1 MTTTAL
7 LDDVAHFTQLFG
19 PSGHEDLVI
28 AEFTARV
35 RALGFEPTID
45 PLGNVIVRAREAD
58 AGWPTFGVAA
68 HLDEIGFVVADVED
82 DGRVRLNRL
91 GGVSDKVMAG
101 QVLRF
106 RSDTG
111 ETVEGHVAV
120 KSAHLTTADEQAATT
135 KVEEARVDLL
145 LSAPEEA
152 AELGIR
158 PGVPGT
164 FVGPFHRRGD
174 LIRAKALDDRAGL
187 AILLDLLRRVADL
200 PPGPGVCVIAT
211 VQEEFLLRGGIPAAL
226 AAAPDVLLCV
236 DISPATDP
244 AQRDR
249 GGPRVGAGPVV
260 HRFSRGRSGGG
271 LVPNPRLAA
280 YITDVA
286 AGHEIPLSHH
296 TLDGGLTDGSYM
308 QLAGPGIQTLD
319 LTFAVYNAHTA
330 VEVASMTDIAL
341 LADLLDAAIRDA
353 SKGLTFARG

>member
-19 PSGHEDLVI
+19 PSGHEDPVI

-35 RALGFEPTID
+35 RALGFEPSVD
-45 PLGNVIVRAREAD
+45 PLGNVVVRAREAD

-82 DGRVRLNRL
+82 DGRVRVNRL

-101 QVLRF
+101 QLLRF

-120 KSAHLTTADEQAATT
+120 KSAHLSTAEEQAATT
-135 KVEEARVDLL
+135 KVEEAHVDLL
-145 LSAPEEA
+145 LSSPDEA
-152 AELGIR
+152 ERLGIR

-174 LIRAKALDDRAGL
+174 LIRTKALDDRAGL
-187 AILLDLLRRVADL
+187 ALLLDLLGRVADL

-211 VQEEFLLRGGIPAAL
+211 VQEEFLLRGGVPAAL

-244 AQRDR
+244 AERNR

-280 YITDVA
+280 YVTDVA
-286 AGHEIPLSHH
+286 AAHEIPLSHH

-308 QLAGPGIQTLD
+308 QLAGPGISTID
-319 LTFAVYNAHTA
+319 LTFPVYNAHTA
-330 VEVASMTDIAL
+330 VEVASVTDIAL
-341 LADLLDAAIRDA
+341 LADLLDATIRDA
-353 SKGLTFARG
+353 RSGLTFARG